1 MPKFKVSAT
10 GAGGKPVGDIL
21 VEKVGR
27 EQALDEGIADL
38 LLLDQ
43 FPPEAVQLY
52 RESVA
57 RGYER
62 GDIFDLMT
70 SKWNLQFWCEVVRD
84 EQPVPPLAEKIAA
97 ANYAAGHA
105 DAVATVPTTGN
116 SHRLTPR
123 QLLREELKWLN
134 AEVRGRKRHLDEVI
148 QDYTELK
155 ERRDECRRLLKN
167 PPPTPKV
174 KNNGKRNLQS
184 V

>member
-1 MPKFKVSAT
+1 MPKFKLSAT
-10 GAGGKPVGDIL
+10 GAGGKPVADIL

-70 SKWNLQFWCEVVRD
+70 SKWNLQFWCEPVKD
-84 EQPVPPLAEKIAA
+84 EQIIPPVAERVAPTRDLPVPPVPVAGTPRAEQ
-97 ANYAAGHA
+97 
-105 DAVATVPTTGN
+105 
-116 SHRLTPR
+116 TPR
-123 QLLREELKWLN
+123 QVIQGELKRYQGAMRAFKVELD
-134 AEVRGRKRHLDEVI
+134 RIKRQYDWCK
-148 QDYTELK
+148 D
-155 ERRDECRRLLKN
+155 RRDECVRLLKN
-167 PPPTPKV
+167 PPPKV
-174 KNNGKRNLQS
+174 KSGKRNLQS